1 MKKTSII
8 FALLAAVLSW
18 SCQQVVVE
26 EASARQG
33 SESLKVLRIQGSP
46 ETKTSYA
53 GETDFS
59 WTAGDQVSV
68 LCHDGSN
75 NFFETFTTA
84 TGAASAEF
92 TATVPSGVEKG
103 PSSGLKKMA
112 LYPADAGH
120 SYSDVGALP
129 SVNYVVP
136 AVRDFRTSK
145 GGHDE
150 SAIPMFAWGNDND
163 VFFFGSMTGAVKFT
177 FSDLTSSEVKFVFTA
192 FKEKMSGT
200 FPLTGLDGSFSNV
213 TWAPVDAA
221 ADEEKTISF
230 YADVDPLGQVSF
242 YVPYPT
248 GTLVAGARVLL
259 EAADGSEVI
268 FDRTTLGDIEVKKNR
283 ITVVNPVD
291 VHSPKLVHLDQDV
304 RNPERGFTDWTLI
317 EYNGAD
323 FPVAL
328 DITKDENSLVFVR
341 FNLTGY
347 KTKDLDSYVLNA
359 IKQVLED
366 VRSQGKKA
374 VVRFCYTTTGKD
386 DASWTWV
393 QSHIASLQPL
403 FESYKDVIYVVH
415 AGFIGKK
422 GEWGGS
428 DNFSETA
435 PSYPNEPSSSSF
447 YQKRGPVIDALLSA
461 VPASRQIALRVPAY
475 KRYYAWYINEV
486 TSCWAWNPITAFGGT
501 DYNSRIAF
509 HNDRFAANVGN
520 GGTFADWATP
530 YGDPNPPG
538 NVDRRMWYSQSA
550 WLVCGGETG
559 GAEAGDNVNPDPV
572 YSTFDKAREAIF
584 DQHLSYLNNLDN
596 RSSTSL
602 RNLTDPDIEELRKSL
617 GYHLWLK
624 DARIYYSDSDPDAL
638 AAGKSLTVSCM
649 LENKGAA
656 PVIYQRP
663 MKLLLLDK
671 DDDLQAVLEGDM
683 GDVRL
688 VAPNGGTR
696 NFVARLKIPAR
707 GIKPGD
713 KLALYF
719 PDASDTIED
728 RAVYAIHLANDHLTD
743 DTEWVTISNSTDPAN
758 PAQALGGYNVF
769 YTF

>member
-33 SESLKVLRIQGSP
+33 SESLIVLRIQGSS

-53 GETDFS
+53 GETNFS
-59 WTAGDQVSV
+59 WTPGDQVSV
-68 LCHDGSN
+68 LCNNGIV
-75 NFFETFTTA
+75 NFFEHFETA

-103 PSSGLKKMA
+103 PVSSGLKKMA
-112 LYPADAGH
+112 LYPAGAH
-120 SYSDVGALP
+120 SYSDDGMLP

-163 VFFFGSMTGAVKFT
+163 VFFFSSMTGAVKFT

-213 TWAPVDAA
+213 TWAPVDDAP
-221 ADEEKTISF
+221 DEEKTISF
-230 YADVDPLGQVSF
+230 YADVDPSGQVSF

-259 EAADGSEVI
+259 EAADGSEVF

-291 VHSPKLVHLDQDV
+291 VHSPNLVHLDQDV

-328 DITKDENSLVFVR
+328 DITNDENSLVFVR

-347 KTKDLDSYVLNA
+347 KTKDLDSYVLYA

-374 VVRFCYTTTGKD
+374 VVRFCYTTTD
-386 DASWTWV
+386 SNDASWTWV
-393 QSHIASLQPL
+393 QSHIASLKPI
-403 FESYKDVIYVVH
+403 FATYKDVIYVVH

-428 DNFSETA
+428 ANFSETN
-435 PSYPNEPSSSSF
+435 PTNYYGEEPSVNF
-447 YQKRGPVIDALLSA
+447 YQKRSPVIDALLSA

-475 KRYYAWYINEV
+475 KRYYAWSKGYV
-486 TSCWAWNPITAFGGT
+486 TSCWNWDPITAFDGT

-520 GGTFADWATP
+520 GGTFADWSTP
-530 YGDPNPPG
+530 YGDPSAPG

-559 GAEAGDNVNPDPV
+559 GAEEGDSTSPDAV
-572 YSTFDKAREAIF
+572 YSTYANAREALYL
-584 DQHLSYLNNLDN
+584 QHISYLNDLNH
-596 RSSTSL
+596 RKSYTCL
-602 RNLTDPDIEELRKSL
+602 RNLSNDEVEDIRKSL

-671 DDDLQAVLEGDM
+671 DDNLQAVLEGDM

-728 RAVYAIHLANDHLTD
+728 RAVYAIHLANDHATD
-743 DTEWVTISNSTDPAN
+743 DTEWVTFPGAN
-758 PAQALGGYNVF
+758 PAQATGGYNVF

>member
-656 PVIYQRP
+656 PVSYQRP

-671 DDDLQAVLEGDM
+671 DDNLQAVLEGDM

-719 PDASDTIED
+719 PDASATIAD